1 MRLLRIEG
9 VSKSEEGRTQVQ
21 HVNLI
26 VPAFKK
32 IGLMGETGSGKSTL
46 MKLMAGLVQ
55 PSSGNIYLD
64 NKRIQGPDEVLLPGH
79 DAIAYLSQHFELR
92 NNYRVHE
99 LLEMANK
106 MEDEE
111 AQRIYSICKI
121 DHLLQRKVNQVSGG
135 ERQRIALAKLLV
147 GKPRILLLD
156 EPFTNLDL
164 FSNRIINGV
173 IKQVSKEM
181 EITCVLVSHDPAEI
195 LSWADELV
203 VMQQGKMVYQ
213 GSPTQAYYHPPTEY
227 LAGLLGEY
235 NHILPKHTLTRKCWN
250 IPDTAASFFIRP
262 EQVEIGCD
270 PSIGIPGTVVGASF
284 LGMTHGIMVRTAELD
299 MMVYASSA
307 PQIHET
313 VYVGPKK
320 LRPA

>member
-1 MRLLRIEG
+1 MSLLRIED
-9 VSKSEEGRTQVQ
+9 VSKSEQGRILVQ
-21 HVNLI
+21 HVNLNI
-26 VPAFKK
+26 PAFKK
-32 IGLMGETGSGKSTL
+32 LGLMGETGSGKSTL
-46 MKLMAGLVQ
+46 MRMMAGLVQ

-111 AQRIYSICKI
+111 AQKIYSICKI
-121 DHLLQRKVNQVSGG
+121 DQLLQRKVNQISGG

-147 GKPRILLLD
+147 GKPKILLLD

-164 FSNRIINGV
+164 FNNRIINGV
-173 IKQVSKEM
+173 IQQVSDEM
-181 EITCVLVSHDPAEI
+181 ALTCVLVSHDPAEI

-203 VMQQGKMVYQ
+203 VMQQGAVVYQ
-213 GSPTQAYYHPPTEY
+213 GSPKEAYFHPSNEY
-227 LAGLLGEY
+227 MAGLLGEY
-235 NHILPKHTLTRKCWN
+235 NHILPEHQLTRECWD

-262 EQVEIGCD
+262 EQVEISND
-270 PSIGIPGTVVGASF
+270 ASIGIPGTIVELSF
-284 LGMTHGIMVRTAELD
+284 LGITHCIIVRTAEMD

-307 PQIHET
+307 PAIHES
-313 VYVGPKK
+313 VFVHPRK
-320 LRPA
+320 P